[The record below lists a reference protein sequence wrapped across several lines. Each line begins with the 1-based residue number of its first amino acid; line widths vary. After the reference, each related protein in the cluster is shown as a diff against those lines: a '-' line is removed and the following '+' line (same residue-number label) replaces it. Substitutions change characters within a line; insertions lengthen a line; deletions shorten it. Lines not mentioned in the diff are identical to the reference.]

1 MKDVFAVIID
11 KDPTANEVTKQY
23 LEENPKIKKF
33 SQFIEL
39 NEGYD
44 YVCEK
49 LPDLVFID
57 IEFGENEVLDVI
69 SKIYKNDNKCKII
82 LTVKNATAE
91 LIIKAMKLGAKDIIS
106 KPYIKREFI
115 ETVNK
120 LVNQINY
127 KSEDVNTKVISIFSN
142 KGGIGKTTI
151 AVNLAIETENITKEP
166 TVIVDFNSQFGD
178 VSTFLNV
185 KTNFGI
191 SYLLNNKDKINRDFL
206 LSNLPRYNKAK
217 NLYVL
222 SDLFSLNDVKDL
234 TLENVQDII
243 DALKSAFTYI
253 IIDLT
258 NVFDLKT
265 MKILDNSDE
274 ILLPIVANIPNLRN
288 CNRCLDLFKKIGYD
302 DNKVK
307 LILNRVTPNDEI
319 KSDKIEK
326 TLEKRIYIKLI
337 NDYFIVMSAI
347 NRGVGIDVI
356 DSESDI
362 SKSFHKLAY
371 SLILKKDEE

>member
-1 MKDVFAVIID
+1 MSPRI
-11 KDPTANEVTKQY
+11 
-23 LEENPKIKKF
+23 
-33 SQFIEL
+33 
-39 NEGYD
+39 
-44 YVCEK
+44 
-49 LPDLVFID
+49 
-57 IEFGENEVLDVI
+57 
-69 SKIYKNDNKCKII
+69 
-82 LTVKNATAE
+82 NA
-91 LIIKAMKLGAKDIIS
+91 
-106 KPYIKREFI
+106 
-115 ETVNK
+115 
-120 LVNQINY
+120 
-127 KSEDVNTKVISIFSN
+127 
-142 KGGIGKTTI
+142 
-151 AVNLAIETENITKEP
+151 
-166 TVIVDFNSQFGD
+166 
-178 VSTFLNV
+178 
-185 KTNFGI
+185 
-191 SYLLNNKDKINRDFL
+191 
-206 LSNLPRYNKAK
+206 
-217 NLYVL
+217 
-222 SDLFSLNDVKDL
+222 
-234 TLENVQDII
+234 QDII

>member
-82 LTVKNATAE
+82 LTVKNANAE

>member
-82 LTVKNATAE
+82 LTVKNANAE

-206 LSNLPRYNKAK
+206 LSNLLVQYFLHKVCCHFQLK
-217 NLYVL
+217 MVQYLFVL
-222 SDLFSLNDVKDL
+222 LF
-234 TLENVQDII
+234 
-243 DALKSAFTYI
+243 
-253 IIDLT
+253 
-258 NVFDLKT
+258 
-265 MKILDNSDE
+265 
-274 ILLPIVANIPNLRN
+274 
-288 CNRCLDLFKKIGYD
+288 
-302 DNKVK
+302 
-307 LILNRVTPNDEI
+307 
-319 KSDKIEK
+319 
-326 TLEKRIYIKLI
+326 
-337 NDYFIVMSAI
+337 
-347 NRGVGIDVI
+347 
-356 DSESDI
+356 
-362 SKSFHKLAY
+362 
-371 SLILKKDEE
+371 

>member
-23 LEENPKIKKF
+23 LEENPKIKKI

-44 YVCEK
+44 YTCEK
-49 LPDLVFID
+49 LPDLIFID
-57 IEFGENEVLDVI
+57 IEFGQDEVLDVI
-69 SKIYKNDNKCKII
+69 SKIYKNNDKCKII
-82 LTVKNATAE
+82 LTAKNTTAE
-91 LIIKAMKLGAKDIIS
+91 LIIKAMKMGAKEVIT
-106 KPYIKREFI
+106 KPYIKREFE

-206 LSNLPRYNKAK
+206 LSNLPRYNKAE

-265 MKILDNSDE
+265 IKILDNSDE
-274 ILLPIVANIPNLRN
+274 ILLPIVANIPNLKN
-288 CNRCLDLFKKIGYD
+288 CNRCLDLFKKIGYAD
-302 DNKVK
+302 DKVK

-319 KSDKIEK
+319 KSDTIEK
-326 TLEKRIYIKLI
+326 TLGKRIYIKLI
-337 NDYFIVMSAI
+337 NDYFIVMLAI

-356 DSESDI
+356 DEKSDI